1 MRNYVKEA
9 LILAVALIAFGVTIY
24 SAAIAF
30 RDKDRIVSVR
40 GLAEM
45 EVPANKVIWPIS
57 YMEVGNDVPAL
68 YKMVSEKNAV
78 ILKFLK
84 DNGLADS
91 EITVSAPGVSD
102 MDANGG
108 DFSNANKFRYNMS
121 SSVTVATDKVEL
133 VRKLLLKQAELIGQ
147 GIALSGNDYAVDFEY
162 TDLNKIKPKMI
173 EDATRNAREA
183 AQKFAK
189 DSDSKLGKIRSA
201 VQGQFSIDNRDQNT
215 PYIKKVRVVTIV
227 NFALED

>member
-9 LILAVALIAFGVTIY
+9 LILAVAIIALGVIIY

-30 RDKDRIVSVR
+30 RDKDRVVSVR

-57 YMEVGNDVPAL
+57 YAETGNDIPTL
-68 YKMVSEKNAV
+68 YKIVSEKNAV

-91 EITVSAPGVSD
+91 EITASAPSVSD
-102 MDANGG
+102 MEVDGG
-108 DFSNANKFRYNMS
+108 YSTNNKFRYSMS
-121 SSVTVATDKVEL
+121 SIVTVATDKVDL
-133 VRKLLLKQAELIGQ
+133 VRKLVLKQAELIGR
-147 GIALSGNDYAVDFEY
+147 GIAINGNSYVDFEY

-173 EDATRNAREA
+173 EEATRNARAA

-215 PYIKKVRVVTIV
+215 PYIKNVRVVTVV